1 MSQGVLHRGK
11 AVLPWEAMWEPS
23 KHTRP
28 VQARNVT
35 REFSL
40 PVGAIIKL
48 NKTDRLCQSVKK
60 TRIRRE
66 PEGGT
71 WERFKWP
78 QPVRTHGR
86 VQGIAWE
93 RVLKLL

>member
-1 MSQGVLHRGK
+1 MAIR
-11 AVLPWEAMWEPS
+11 APD
-23 KHTRP
+23 
-28 VQARNVT
+28 
-35 REFSL
+35 
-40 PVGAIIKL
+40 GA